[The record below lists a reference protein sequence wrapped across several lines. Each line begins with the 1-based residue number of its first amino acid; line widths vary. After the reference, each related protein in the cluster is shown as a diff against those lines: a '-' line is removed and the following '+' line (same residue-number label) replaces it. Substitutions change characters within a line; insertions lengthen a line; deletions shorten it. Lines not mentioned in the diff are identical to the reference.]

1 MLMMTK
7 TITNDIMLMGVMQW
21 RESYELERHQLSTQ
35 SPCQAFFIENLE
47 ILWSI
52 SVKQKGKAQK
62 YTELFNHNGCHWH
75 VLPPNIHGSMQ

>member
-62 YTELFNHNGCHWH
+62 YTELLIPIMLRPTFY
-75 VLPPNIHGSMQ
+75 IFIFQIKI